1 MQRVRMSLPYFKEL
15 GWDAEVVIVDS
26 NYIDAVKDD
35 LLLESIPESIVI
47 HKVKAFS
54 KKITSKIGLGSLAL
68 RSILYYKK
76 KVDQLLLSKKFDLIY
91 FSTTQFPVCILGA
104 YWKKKHGIPYV
115 IDMQDPWH
123 SDYYK
128 NKPKAERPKKYWI
141 SYRLNKYFEPIAM
154 KNVDGLIS
162 VSKAYIDTL
171 KQRYPQLQHIPSE
184 VITFGAFD
192 VDFKIAAKYAN
203 QLNIVF
209 DRFHERI
216 NLVYI
221 GRGGYD
227 MRESLQILFE
237 CFKSGLKNDNNF
249 FKKIHFNFIGTSY
262 APNGTGIQTIKPIAE
277 EFGLANYVTEFTD
290 RIGFFQ
296 SIRNLQAADGLII
309 IGSNDSSYTAS
320 KIFPYILT
328 HRPTLAILHP
338 ESSAGAILKACN
350 AGELITLQ
358 DDIAASE
365 VVFKKFIEQIIHNRP
380 IEINFEVFAPYTSA
394 YLTKMQTD
402 LFDKVL
408 LK

>member
-35 LLLESIPESIVI
+35 LLLESVPENIVI